1 MTTQVTMIQQ
11 AYKFALDPT
20 PRQARM
26 LASHAGARRY
36 VYNWTHAAITAAAG
50 ARQAQKDAGEEP
62 TVQIPGQFDLGPVF
76 TRFKNTA
83 TGCRRCRALLAQGTS
98 GTWASVRDGDA
109 ECPETGGAHE
119 PTDVSCSRCWDIL
132 DQDGGTGRWLDRHG
146 RAACPE
152 GRAPG
157 DLHEPHSEFLAW
169 TSDVFTGTMQA
180 AMRDADVA
188 WKRFLGGKARHP
200 RFKKKGKTAESFQV
214 HGDGL
219 RMPDTVKVL
228 VNEGYRPGTHA
239 SPRAK
244 ARSRGAAHSGTTV
257 RQETSHH
264 ILLPK
269 IGAVAVMSDDSLHPA
284 MARSRKRAAPGAGR
298 HMGNRRRARSL
309 ARHLR
314 KTPDRAS
321 ALAALLRAIRHD
333 AGFTEAQAVTALND
347 AADTRARHAAAA
359 RAAELEAAAQDLL
372 DAAGDDPERR
382 KKALARL
389 RYAQKKTESVPKVA
403 AARTDRWDTAKLTR
417 LEAAGVITGGL
428 GQAQVIC
435 DAYRLSDQDAA
446 RLIPLAAQARIIRA
460 TITLGA
466 DGLWWCSV
474 GAEIP
479 WETRVTRDPA
489 TGTTQP
495 APGRKQRAGGPVGID
510 FGVREIMTVSDGTVV
525 ANPRHLEAA
534 LAELRDAQRRLS
546 RSQPGSRRR
555 EKDKQAAGLI
565 HADIARLRSDAL
577 HRATTTLVRSHDVIA
592 VEGWNV
598 QQVMKDGSK
607 DLPRRVRRDR
617 NRALADTGIGIGREQ
632 LKYKGPRNGAMIMVT
647 DPDAETGRT
656 CCLHKTART
665 TPLAP
670 GEELFTSDKCDCSRP
685 RRQNTAKALA
695 GWAAQQ
701 LKRGPSP
708 DGPVKPRRG
717 DVRPAA
723 ALPDGNGQSPVKRA
737 AGARRGRGETG
748 TPDG

>member
-1 MTTQVTMIQQ
+1 MPVQVTMIQQ
-11 AYKFALDPT
+11 AYKFALDLT

-36 VYNWTHAAITAAAG
+36 VYNWTHAAIMAAAG

-83 TGCRRCRALLAQGTS
+83 VGCRACRVLLGRRGD
-98 GTWASVRDGDA
+98 GTWVSAREDSA
-109 ECPETGGAHE
+109 ECGQAGGPHQ

-132 DQDGGTGRWLDRHG
+132 EDADGQCLDRHG

-152 GRAPG
+152 GKHPG

-169 TSDVFTGTMQA
+169 TGDVFTGTMQA

-200 RFKKKGKTAESFQV
+200 RFKKKGKCAESFQV

-219 RMPDTVKVL
+219 RMPPAVKVT
-228 VNEGYRPGTHA
+228 VNEGYRPAAQA

-244 ARSRGAAHSGTTV
+244 ARSRGARHSGTTV
-257 RQETSHH
+257 RQETSRH

-314 KTPDRAS
+314 KTPDRAA
-321 ALAALLRAIRHD
+321 ALAALLRDIRQD
-333 AGFTEAQAVTALND
+333 ADLTADQAVTALNN

-359 RAAELEAAAQDLL
+359 KAAELEAAAQELL

-382 KKALARL
+382 KKALTRL
-389 RYAQKKTESVPKVA
+389 RYAQKKAEGVPKVT
-403 AARTDRWDTAKLTR
+403 AARTDRWDAAKLTH

-428 GQAQVIC
+428 DQAQVIC
-435 DAYRLSDQDAA
+435 EAYRLSDQDAA
-446 RLIPLAAQARIIRA
+446 RLMPLAAQARIIRA

-489 TGTTQP
+489 TGAAHP

-525 ANPRHLEAA
+525 ANPRHLQAA
-534 LAELRDAQRRLS
+534 LAELGDAQRRLS

-555 EKDKQAAGLI
+555 EKDKQTAGLI

-632 LKYKGPRNGAMIMVT
+632 LKYKGPRRGAVIMVT

-685 RRQNTAKALA
+685 RRQNTARALA

-701 LKRGPSP
+701 LERGPSP

-723 ALPDGNGQSPVKRA
+723 ALPGGNGQSPVKRA